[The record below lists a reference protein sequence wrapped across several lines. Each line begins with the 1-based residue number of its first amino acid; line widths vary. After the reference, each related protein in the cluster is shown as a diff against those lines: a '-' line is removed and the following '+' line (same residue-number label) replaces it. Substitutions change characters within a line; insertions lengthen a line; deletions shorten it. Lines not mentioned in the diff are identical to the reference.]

1 MAVHQQC
8 GGKVMLTKPKPDK
21 KQRASWHLSKE
32 ANSRQK
38 KHKVEREVPDFDL
51 RYVCAAF

>member
-1 MAVHQQC
+1 MAVHWQT
-8 GGKVMLTKPKPDK
+8 GGKVMLTKPKADK
-21 KQRASWHLSKE
+21 RQRSSWHLSKE

-38 KHKVEREVPDFDL
+38 RHEAERGVPDFDL

>member
-21 KQRASWHLSKE
+21 RQRASWHLSKE

-38 KHKVEREVPDFDL
+38 KHKVERGVPDFDL
-51 RYVCAAF
+51 RYVCATF